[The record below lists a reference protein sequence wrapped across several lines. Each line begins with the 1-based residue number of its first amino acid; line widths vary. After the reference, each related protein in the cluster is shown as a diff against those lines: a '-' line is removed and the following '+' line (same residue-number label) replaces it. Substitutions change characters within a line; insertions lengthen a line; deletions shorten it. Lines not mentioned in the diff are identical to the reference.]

1 MIVTIFLIIRID
13 YENGYLAGRRREAIV
28 LNHRRVSK
36 YTLMSEQ
43 MVVEQSGRNKV
54 LSLYES
60 FFRSRLEKFWDTPAA
75 QSQDWLKEHFKDL
88 PKVSKK
94 TVFNFVPLKS
104 FAAKGLESGL
114 LRRRLAIPLCNVCS
128 TFL

>member
-1 MIVTIFLIIRID
+1 
-13 YENGYLAGRRREAIV
+13 
-28 LNHRRVSK
+28 
-36 YTLMSEQ
+36 MSEPEFEQ

-88 PKVSKK
+88 PKVSQK

-104 FAAKGLESGL
+104 FAAKGLESGCYEEGWL
-114 LRRRLAIPLCNVCS
+114 SPCVMYVVLFCNHDS
-128 TFL
+128 RPSQKIYKSE

>member
-1 MIVTIFLIIRID
+1 MIFLIIRID

>member
-1 MIVTIFLIIRID
+1 MDVTIFLIIRID

-88 PKVSKK
+88 PKVSQK

-104 FAAKGLESGL
+104 FEAKGLESGL

>member
-75 QSQDWLKEHFKDL
+75 QSHDWLKEHFKDL